1 AAQRGCARTLCE
13 GYGGSGWDARFE
25 DLKRIGDWL
34 LVLGVNTLNQHLSH
48 TTVRGARKRDYP
60 VSFSYHAPWWN
71 AYGDQARY
79 FARLQAALS
88 QGEPA
93 PAAALV
99 VEPTTTAWL
108 HQEGAKEGRP
118 AVEMA
123 DAFMK
128 LLTGLEAAQT
138 EYELGSEDIM
148 ARWGAVEGG
157 RLRVGR
163 RTYPAVVLAPLTE
176 TLDEPVVKLLE
187 AFAAAGGRILSC
199 GPAPALVD
207 GRPSD
212 RPAALA
218 KAPGW
223 REVVPEGL
231 AAALAEFRSPGAR
244 IRRADDDAGILFHMR
259 RRVPGGE
266 LLFLVNTSSNRP
278 ARGSVVSA
286 AKGAEDWCAL
296 TGTIAPAPARAGA
309 EGIAVP
315 FDLPACGS
323 RLLFLSDAA
332 GAPAPE
338 AAAARPTA
346 VAATG
351 PMEVRRTAPAVL
363 TLDFVDVTCAGETR
377 TNVHVVAAADFVFS
391 KNGFAKN
398 PWRHAVQ
405 FRDRIVA
412 TKFAPDSGFDVA
424 YRFTVEGAPPR
435 DLEAVVEQPG
445 LYEIACNGT
454 PVTATPGAWWFDKS
468 FGRIPLAAAVREG
481 GNTLTVRAR
490 AMTIRSEIDLVY
502 LRGSFSAN
510 PAARG
515 FVIAPERPLAAG
527 PWSKQGQPFYPDR
540 VAYAQTFVVPA
551 GGARHR
557 VRLPSWWGALAEVS
571 VNGKPAG
578 RIAYPPYERGIDLAP
593 GTNRIEV
600 AVVGTLKNLVGPHHA
615 GPVRGLASPANMAQA
630 PKTGQPA
637 GAAYDLIGCGL
648 FEPFVLERM
657 E

>member
-1 AAQRGCARTLCE
+1 M
-13 GYGGSGWDARFE
+13 
-25 DLKRIGDWL
+25 I
-34 LVLGVNTLNQHLSH
+34 
-48 TTVRGARKRDYP
+48 
-60 VSFSYHAPWWN
+60 
-71 AYGDQARY
+71 
-79 FARLQAALS
+79 
-88 QGEPA
+88 
-93 PAAALV
+93 
-99 VEPTTTAWL
+99 EPTTTAWL
-108 HQEGAKEGRP
+108 HQEGTKEGRP

-123 DAFMK
+123 DAF
-128 LLTGLEAAQT
+128 T
-138 EYELGSEDIM
+138 
-148 ARWGAVEGG
+148 
-157 RLRVGR
+157 
-163 RTYPAVVLAPLTE
+163 
-176 TLDEPVVKLLE
+176 KLLE
-187 AFAAAGGRILSC
+187 AFADAGGRIFSC

-207 GRPSD
+207 GRPSN

-223 REVVPEGL
+223 REVAPEGL
-231 AAALAEFRSPGAR
+231 AAALAEFHSPGAR
-244 IRRADDDAGILFHMR
+244 IRRAADDAGLLFHMR

-266 LLFLVNTSSNRP
+266 LLFLVNTSSNQP
-278 ARGSVVSA
+278 ARGSVASA
-286 AKGAEDWCAL
+286 ARGAEDWCAM
-296 TGTIAPAPARAGA
+296 TGKTAPASFRDEAG
-309 EGIAVP
+309 GIALS

-323 RLLFLSDAA
+323 RLLFLSDAV

-391 KNGFAKN
+391 KNGFEKN

-412 TKFAPDSGFDVA
+412 TKFAADSGFDVV

-468 FGRIPLAAAVREG
+468 FGRIPLAAAAREG
-481 GNTLTVRAR
+481 DNTLTLRAKS
-490 AMTIRSEIDLVY
+490 MTIRSEIDFVY
-502 LRGSFSAN
+502 LRGSFSVN

-515 FVIAPERPLAAG
+515 FVVAPERPLAAG
-527 PWSKQGQPFYPDR
+527 PWSAQGQPFFADR
-540 VAYAQTFVVPA
+540 VVYAQTFAVPA

-578 RIAYPPYERGIDLAP
+578 RIAYPPYELDVALAQGAIGIGQMHVADVLHANSLEHLVGP
-593 GTNRIEV
+593 AGRAVHQIEV
-600 AVVGTLKNLVGPHHA
+600 ARIVDHFSA
-615 GPVRGLASPANMAQA
+615 GS
-630 PKTGQPA
+630 
-637 GAAYDLIGCGL
+637 AAAWS
-648 FEPFVLERM
+648 
-657 E
+657 